1 MWVLEMHKESIV
13 GKLKIEVKVKD
24 WRTMGVIGFLFGIV
38 VGTAPQFVG
47 MIILAAA
54 AGLLLKL
61 VDKDRV

>member
-13 GKLKIEVKVKD
+13 GKLKVEIKVKD

-38 VGTAPQFVG
+38 VGTAPQF
-47 MIILAAA
+47 I
-54 AGLLLKL
+54 GLLLLATALAIVLKL